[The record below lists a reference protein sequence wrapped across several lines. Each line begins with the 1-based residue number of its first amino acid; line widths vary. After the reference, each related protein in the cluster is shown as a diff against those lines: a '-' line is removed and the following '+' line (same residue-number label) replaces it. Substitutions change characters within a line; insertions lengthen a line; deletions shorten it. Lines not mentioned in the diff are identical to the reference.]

1 MSQCEKIIRYM
12 KDFGSITTMQ
22 AFDDLDITRL
32 SARIYDLKAL
42 GYKIKTETV
51 KRRNGHVTMKA
62 RGDDERNKTQNHART
77 KRLEARRC
85 CKASQ

>member
-22 AFDDLDITRL
+22 AFDDLGITRL

-42 GYKIKTETV
+42 GHKIKTETV
-51 KRRNGHVTMKA
+51 KRRNRYGEKKVYFKYS
-62 RGDDERNKTQNHART
+62 
-77 KRLEARRC
+77 LEETA
-85 CKASQ
+85 

>member
-1 MSQCEKIIRYM
+1 MSQCEKIVRYM

-51 KRRNGHVTMKA
+51 KRRNRYGEKKVYSKI
-62 RGDDERNKTQNHART
+62 
-77 KRLEARRC
+77 
-85 CKASQ
+85 

>member
-51 KRRNGHVTMKA
+51 KRRNRYGEKKVYSKYS
-62 RGDDERNKTQNHART
+62 
-77 KRLEARRC
+77 LEETA
-85 CKASQ
+85 

>member
-32 SARIYDLKAL
+32 SARIHDLKAL

-51 KRRNGHVTMKA
+51 KRRNGYGEKKVYFKYS
-62 RGDDERNKTQNHART
+62 
-77 KRLEARRC
+77 LEETA
-85 CKASQ
+85 

>member
-51 KRRNGHVTMKA
+51 RRRNRHGEKKVYFKYS
-62 RGDDERNKTQNHART
+62 
-77 KRLEARRC
+77 LEETA
-85 CKASQ
+85 

>member
-22 AFDDLDITRL
+22 AFDDLDVTRL

-42 GYKIKTETV
+42 GYKIKAETV
-51 KRRNGHVTMKA
+51 KRRNRYGEKKVYSKYS
-62 RGDDERNKTQNHART
+62 
-77 KRLEARRC
+77 LEETA
-85 CKASQ
+85 